1 MQEVSGSIPLFST
14 KKALYF
20 VGSMVLFFLLKQ
32 KMGAALF
39 RLHRFQTFCR
49 RASDTPDLK
58 QNRYACSVF
67 RADSSMPRPASVS
80 LRWRSFYGRGW
91 ITQAALLKI
100 AHWTVFAPSSATGP
114 QLFESTRMKT
124 QSFCKQ
130 KTASVSLRW
139 RSFYGRGW
147 ITRAAHL
154 KKPRRGFFPR
164 RTVRRVDAVRIHP
177 LSLREGYYKTE
188 TPVPGSDTGVLSG
201 RGWIR
206 TTEAEKQQIYSL
218 SPLATREH
226 AHILFAVIADCL
238 YILSSEVAFVNYF
251 FHGFSLFLSFSIF
264 LRFTAIKALPITAKD
279 PKTFSVLRSFWSW

>member
-1 MQEVSGSIPLFST
+1 
-14 KKALYF
+14 
-20 VGSMVLFFLLKQ
+20 
-32 KMGAALF
+32 
-39 RLHRFQTFCR
+39 
-49 RASDTPDLK
+49 
-58 QNRYACSVF
+58 
-67 RADSSMPRPASVS
+67 MPRPACVS
-80 LRWRSFYGRGW
+80 LHWRSFYGRGW
-91 ITQAALLKI
+91 ITQAALLKT
-100 AHWTVFAPSSATGP
+100 AHWAVFAPSSATGP

-130 KTASVSLRW
+130 KTASISLRW

-147 ITRAAHL
+147 ITQAALLKTAHRAVFAPSSATGPQL
-154 KKPRRGFFPR
+154 FESARMKIQTFCKQK
-164 RTVRRVDAVRIHP
+164 TASV
-177 LSLREGYYKTE
+177 SLHWRSFY
-188 TPVPGSDTGVLSG
+188 G

-226 AHILFAVIADCL
+226 AHILFSVIADCL

-264 LRFTAIKALPITAKD
+264 LRFTAIKALSIIAKD